1 MSRTITTLIGELRSD
16 HRNMARLLD
25 LLEKEGDEIYQGG
38 TPNLALMCDIMRY
51 MTVYPDAVHH
61 PKEDRLYAELRA
73 VHPDR
78 ATGMRRIAG
87 EHRELE
93 EQSVSLLR
101 RLEQAAAGDADSF
114 REVVAAASRYADL
127 LRKHMRW
134 EEADL
139 FRRLDKLAAEGH
151 DLVDKAVVIDQRDP
165 LFGSKVEE
173 SFEVLYR
180 CITRD
185 S

>member
-1 MSRTITTLIGELRSD
+1 MPAVMDDLHED
-16 HRNMARLLD
+16 HVHVAEMLD
-25 LLEKEGDEIYQGG
+25 LLEQQIGIVAAGENGDFE
-38 TPNLALMCDIMRY
+38 LLHDIMVY
-51 MTVYPDAVHH
+51 MTHFPDNVHH

-78 ATGMRRIAG
+78 ATGMRRIAE

-101 RLEQAAAGDADSF
+101 RLEEAAAGDADSL

-151 DLVDKAVVIDQRDP
+151 DLVDKAVVINQRDP

-173 SFEVLYR
+173 SFKVLYR